1 MREQDQDL
9 EKVSA
14 GLVTLDHMAHAIG
27 EETEDQNRYYSTPP
41 LQEHVCVMSS
51 LVVCRILGDMAHD
64 IEETDSR
71 LQALVNRVQLAT
83 RKAGGECMP
92 YMVMY
97 IYGRLS
103 S

>member
-1 MREQDQDL
+1 
-9 EKVSA
+9 
-14 GLVTLDHMAHAIG
+14 MA
-27 EETEDQNRYYSTPP
+27 Y
-41 LQEHVCVMSS
+41 
-51 LVVCRILGDMAHD
+51 D

-71 LQALVNRVQLAT
+71 LQALVNRVKLAT
-83 RKAGGECMP
+83 RKARGECMP